1 MALLLFFARKGLHAG
16 QRRAVLFMQD
26 NIMRVVHALWDG
38 AVCAEKQSS
47 ERIVREEQWVRM
59 IWIVWR

>member
-1 MALLLFFARKGLHAG
+1 MALLLFLR
-16 QRRAVLFMQD
+16 QRVCTQD
-26 NIMRVVHALWDG
+26 NITGVVHALWDG